1 MCKLSKFAALFLLFL
16 FLISCGKEEQQQT
29 VPFAPVYFRIDLIGL
44 DHSLK
49 NPLSYKVFTETDRRT
64 PTDRMGFGGLL
75 IVSSI
80 DGNEIFAYDLACPF
94 EGRQDI
100 TVTPTNAG
108 EAVCST
114 CGSVFVTMFGFGT
127 AKSDVTSKPL
137 QRYRVQRQSSGIF
150 LIRN

>member
-16 FLISCGKEEQQQT
+16 FLISCGKEEQRQT
-29 VPFAPVYFRIDLIGL
+29 IPFAPVYFRIDLNGL

-49 NPLSYKVFTETDRRT
+49 NPLSYKVFTETGRRT

-100 TVTPTNAG
+100 IVTPTNAG
-108 EAVCST
+108 EAVCSA

-137 QRYRVQRQSSGIF
+137 QRYRVQRQSSGVF